1 MKADSAK
8 KFAELFK
15 KYRFILLVLA
25 AGVILML
32 LPVSGGAKKT
42 SSAAAQDETFSLADT
57 QSRMETILSRI
68 DGVGQVSV
76 MLTVASGT
84 ETAYVTDRSLS
95 YNGSQSDPKDY
106 SLKDE
111 TVVVNQGS
119 GYQSALP
126 SGTTYPEYLGAV
138 VVCDGGG
145 DAAVRLAVTQA
156 VSVLTGLGADRI
168 TVAKRSN

>member
-1 MKADSAK
+1 MRADSAK

-32 LPVSGGAKKT
+32 IPTSGGGSKKST
-42 SSAAAQDETFSLADT
+42 VENDSAFSLSDT
-57 QSRMETILSRI
+57 QKEMEELLSGI
-68 DGVGQVSV
+68 DGVGQVKV
-76 MLTVASGT
+76 MLTVASGV
-84 ETAYVTDRSLS
+84 ETTYVTDRNLS
-95 YNGSQSDPKDY
+95 YSGSQETPEDY
-106 SLKDE
+106 SLADE
-111 TVVVNQGS
+111 TVLLNQGS

-145 DAAVRLAVTQA
+145 SAAVRLAVTKA

-168 TVAKRSN
+168 TVAKRSD